1 MSKKLLYFC
10 MVASLIAGNGY
21 ANAGLSGADTDP
33 VYTSDPM
40 GTGRVSRDYRPG
52 EVIVKLRSE
61 SSASLRKEKGKN
73 RVVGSDALDKVF
85 AKYGVS
91 ESSALMPQSGAT
103 VSRKR
108 PAPITVRLLLMTICR
123 SCTA

>member
-10 MVASLIAGNGY
+10 MVASLIAGSEY
-21 ANAGLSGADTDP
+21 VNAGVSGADTEP

-61 SSASLRKEKGKN
+61 SSASLRKMKGKN
-73 RVVGSDALDKVF
+73 RVVGSAALDKVF

-91 ESSALMPQSGAT
+91 ESSALMPLLARRFRARSPVPT
-103 VSRKR
+103 
-108 PAPITVRLLLMTICR
+108 TVRLSPTTICR